1 MSKFI
6 QALLALSL
14 VTSALPARA
23 ERWVSYRVSG
33 RGPIGSKTQLQV
45 DLDSVLR
52 VGEEAI
58 YNTRVYYT
66 QDGWIGNYTI
76 GARAQCEER
85 RIWNKFENRWYDPYF
100 LHPNRMV
107 ADGWNRLL
115 GYVCRPN

>member
-1 MSKFI
+1 MKRAI

-14 VTSALPARA
+14 VTSALPAKA
-23 ERWVSYRVSG
+23 ERWVSYGVLG
-33 RGPIGSKTQLQV
+33 RGLAETIQLQV

-58 YNTRVYYT
+58 FNERMYDTE
-66 QDGWIGNYTI
+66 DGRISNYSIGE
-76 GARAQCEER
+76 RAQCEER
-85 RIWNKFENRWYDPYF
+85 RIWNKYMNRWYDPYF

-107 ADGWNRLL
+107 ADQWNRLL